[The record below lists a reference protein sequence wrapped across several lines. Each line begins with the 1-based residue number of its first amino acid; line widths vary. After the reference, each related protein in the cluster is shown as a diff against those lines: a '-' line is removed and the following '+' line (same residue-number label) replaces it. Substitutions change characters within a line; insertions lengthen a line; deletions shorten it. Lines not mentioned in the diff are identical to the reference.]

1 MTIEDPRAAGLARGV
16 LTEAESHVLDYGDDA
31 LGVEECNLVVQE
43 LVARRLLRVETVDLR
58 PRIAATTRS
67 ALYGD
72 PRPTSS
78 VAPSLVP
85 TLCAYAAAR
94 CRPPRDGVPVADLA
108 AAARTELKP
117 LKRYYETYVVSPLVT
132 RALTTVVART
142 GNWSDRSRS
151 A

>member
-31 LGVEECNLVVQE
+31 LGVEECNLAVQE

-58 PRIAATTRS
+58 PRIAAPRS

-85 TLCAYAAAR
+85 TLRAYAAAR
-94 CRPPRDGVPVADLA
+94 RRPPRD
-108 AAARTELKP
+108 
-117 LKRYYETYVVSPLVT
+117 
-132 RALTTVVART
+132 
-142 GNWSDRSRS
+142 
-151 A
+151 